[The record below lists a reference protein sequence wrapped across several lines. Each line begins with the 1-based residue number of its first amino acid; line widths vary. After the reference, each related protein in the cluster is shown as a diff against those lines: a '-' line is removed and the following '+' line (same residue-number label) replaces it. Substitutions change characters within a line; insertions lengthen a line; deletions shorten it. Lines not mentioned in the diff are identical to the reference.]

1 MRIRGPIALAGAL
14 VGASIGL
21 GASDW
26 PEWRGADRLAV
37 WVETGIVETLPYE
50 LRVTWRVPINSGF
63 AGPAVADGRVFITDW
78 AEDPESRTIDG
89 TERVLALDERTDEVL
104 WTHEWHTSYR
114 MLMSTYAIGPRAT
127 PTVDDARVYVLG
139 ATGRLF
145 CLDVE
150 TGAVRW
156 QRNYAEDYGT
166 SVPVWGITSAPLV
179 DGDRL
184 IAVVGADP
192 DGMVLAFD
200 KRTGEE
206 LWRSVEVVGEV
217 GYSQPVIYEAGGV
230 RQLIVWHAT
239 ALVSLD
245 PDTGEV
251 YWEQPWDA
259 GSGMAIATPVAGGD
273 FLLVSQ
279 LYNGSM
285 MMRLN
290 PDRPTAT
297 RLWQGQSR
305 SPDTPDGLHTTI
317 GTPIIIGDYLYGL
330 GVNGELRGLDARTG
344 ERIWEDIEMN
354 AEARAQWGVVR
365 WGTAFMVRHGDRYF
379 MNSDDGNL
387 IIARFTPE
395 GYEELSRTALIE
407 PTTSAGFGA
416 ARRYD
421 RLVNWSHPAYAN
433 RHIVHR
439 NDREIIRASLAAEDY
454 E

>member
-1 MRIRGPIALAGAL
+1 MTRRVINRQTRTLVWCLALAGCVLLTAGPA
-14 VGASIGL
+14 VAN
-21 GASDW
+21 DW
-26 PEWRGADRLAV
+26 PEWRGTGRVGV
-37 WVETGIVETLPYE
+37 WAETGIVQELPAE
-50 LRVTWRVPINSGF
+50 LKVTWRVPINSGF
-63 AGPAVADGRVFITDW
+63 SGPAVVDGRVFITDW
-78 AEDPESRTIDG
+78 AEDPASRTMDG
-89 TERVLALDERTDEVL
+89 TERAIALDEETGEIL
-104 WTHEWHTSYR
+104 WTREWPTSYR
-114 MLMSTYAIGPRAT
+114 MLMGSYAIGPRAT
-127 PTVDDARVYVLG
+127 PTVDDDRVYVLG
-139 ATGRLF
+139 ATGMLL

-150 TGAVRW
+150 SGAVRW
-156 QRNYAEDYGT
+156 QKDYVSDYASSVPIWGT
-166 SVPVWGITSAPLV
+166 SSAPIV
-179 DGDRL
+179 DGDFL
-184 IAVVGADP
+184 IAVVGAEP
-192 DGMVLAFD
+192 DGMVMAFD

-206 LWRSVEVVGEV
+206 RWRSLPVNGEM

-239 ALVSLD
+239 ALVSLN
-245 PDTGEV
+245 PETGEI

-273 FLLVSQ
+273 YLLVSQ

-290 PDRPTAT
+290 PDRPTAAK
-297 RLWQGQSR
+297 LWQGQSR
-305 SPDTPDGLHTTI
+305 SPDAPDGLHSTI

-379 MNSDDGNL
+379 MNSDEGNL

-407 PTTSAGFGA
+407 PTTTAGFGA
-416 ARRYD
+416 VRRYD
-421 RLVNWSHPAYAN
+421 
-433 RHIVHR
+433 
-439 NDREIIRASLAAEDY
+439 
-454 E
+454 

>member
-1 MRIRGPIALAGAL
+1 MRMRGSIALAVAL
-14 VGASIGL
+14 VGASVGL

-26 PEWRGADRLAV
+26 HQWRGAARLAV
-37 WVETGIVETLPYE
+37 WNETGIVEALPDE
-50 LRVTWRVPINSGF
+50 LRMTWRVPINSGF
-63 AGPAVADGRVFITDW
+63 AGPAVVDGRVFITDW
-78 AEDPESRTIDG
+78 AEDPESHTIDG
-89 TERVLALDERTDEVL
+89 TERVLALDEDTGAVL
-104 WTHEWHTSYR
+104 WAHEWHTSYR
-114 MLMSTYAIGPRAT
+114 MLMSSYATGPRAT
-127 PTVDDARVYVLG
+127 PTVDEDRVYVLG
-139 ATGRLF
+139 ATGMLV

-156 QRNYAEDYGT
+156 QKNYVEDYGT
-166 SVPVWGITSAPLV
+166 SVPVWGISSAPLV

-184 IAVVGADP
+184 IAVVGAEP

-200 KRTGEE
+200 KRTGAE
-206 LWRSVEVVGEV
+206 LWRSVEVVGEM
-217 GYSQPVIYEAGGV
+217 GYSQPLIHDAGGV

-245 PDTGEV
+245 PDTGTV

-259 GSGMAIATPVAGGD
+259 GSGIAIATPVTDGD
-273 FLLVSQ
+273 YLLVSQ
-279 LYNGSM
+279 FYNGSM

-290 PDRPTAT
+290 RDRPTAT
-297 RLWQGQSR
+297 MLWRGQSR
-305 SPDTPDGLHTTI
+305 NPDTPDGLHSTI

-330 GVNGELRGLDARTG
+330 GVNGEIRGLDARTG
-344 ERIWEDIEMN
+344 ERTWEDLEMN
-354 AEARAQWGVVR
+354 AEARARWGTVR

-379 MNSDDGNL
+379 MNSDEGNL
-387 IIARFTPE
+387 IIARFTPD
-395 GYEELSRTALIE
+395 GYEELSRTKLIE

-416 ARRYD
+416 DRLYD

-439 NDREIIRASLAAEDY
+439 NDHEIVRASLAATDY